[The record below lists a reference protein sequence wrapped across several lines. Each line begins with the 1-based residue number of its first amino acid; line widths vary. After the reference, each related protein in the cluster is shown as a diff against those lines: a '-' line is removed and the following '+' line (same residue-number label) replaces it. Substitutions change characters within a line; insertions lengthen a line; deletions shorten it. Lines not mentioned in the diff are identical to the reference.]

1 YLLLSMDTSQ
11 YKTLFLQEAEE
22 HLKGISEELLKL
34 ENEPHAP
41 SGIDNLFRHF
51 HSIKGM
57 AASMGHEAM
66 AGFSHQLEDLLDAV
80 RKKKIPLS
88 EEIIDVILSGTDI
101 LQTFTRLIAEDKPL
115 DIDTSPILSR
125 IKAILAEEKPHS
137 EAADKPPVAASP
149 SIQTDASPTA
159 KLGLP
164 TTMKVDSKVFD
175 NFMEFVGELFTIRS
189 RMNEIAANSFSVE
202 FQETS
207 HQLGRIIEDLYY
219 SVITARMI
227 PFEDLTQNLPRLL
240 RDMCK
245 KKGKNAELIID
256 GSDVKLDRAVL
267 EHITDPLVHIIR
279 NAADHGIETP
289 EERAR
294 QEKPAKGRITLS
306 VARQR
311 DNIIIE
317 ITDDGRGID
326 INKVKEKALQS
337 GIPEE
342 KIKDMADKDAL
353 MLICLPGLSL
363 AKEITETSGRGV
375 GMDVVKANVEAMGG
389 RLEISSVI
397 NKGTKIILELPV
409 TISIVK
415 VLLVSL
421 GAELFAFPISK
432 VLKVL
437 DVNKADIKNHGNKFP
452 DRNIRGQAY
461 FVYNDTETPVVDLRN
476 ILSVPCLVEKD
487 PISVVIIDAKDKILG
502 IIVDNFEGEIDAYIK
517 PLAQPMTRMRGVI
530 GVTVLGDGRPVF
542 LLDPAAI
549 TAAANIP
556 YPL

>member
-1 YLLLSMDTSQ
+1 
-11 YKTLFLQEAEE
+11 
-22 HLKGISEELLKL
+22 
-34 ENEPHAP
+34 
-41 SGIDNLFRHF
+41 
-51 HSIKGM
+51 
-57 AASMGHEAM
+57 
-66 AGFSHQLEDLLDAV
+66 
-80 RKKKIPLS
+80 
-88 EEIIDVILSGTDI
+88 
-101 LQTFTRLIAEDKPL
+101 
-115 DIDTSPILSR
+115 
-125 IKAILAEEKPHS
+125 
-137 EAADKPPVAASP
+137 
-149 SIQTDASPTA
+149 
-159 KLGLP
+159 
-164 TTMKVDSKVFD
+164 
-175 NFMEFVGELFTIRS
+175 MESVGELFTVRS
-189 RMNEIAANSFSVE
+189 RLKEVTANSFPVE
-202 FQETS
+202 FQETT

-245 KKGKNAELIID
+245 KNGKNAELIVN
-256 GSDVKLDRAVL
+256 GNNVKLDRAVL
-267 EHITDPLVHIIR
+267 ERITDPLVHIIR

-289 EERAR
+289 EERTR
-294 QEKPAKGRITLS
+294 QRKQAKGRITLT

-311 DNIIIE
+311 DNITIE

-342 KIKDMADKDAL
+342 KIKGMADKDAL
-353 MLICLPGLSL
+353 LLICLPGLSL

-375 GMDVVKANVEAMGG
+375 GMDVVKANVEAIGG

-409 TISIVK
+409 TISIIK

-437 DVNKADIKNHGNKFP
+437 DVNKADIKNSVNKS
-452 DRNIRGQAY
+452 Y
-461 FVYNDTETPVVDLRN
+461 FVYNDTETPVVDLRS

-487 PISVVIIDAKDKILG
+487 PISVVIIDAKDKISG

-549 TAAANIP
+549 TVAANIP

>member
-1 YLLLSMDTSQ
+1 MDTSQ

-22 HLKGISEELLKL
+22 HLKGISEELPKL

-57 AASMGHEAM
+57 AASMGYEAM

-88 EEIIDVILSGTDI
+88 EEIIDVILNGTDI
-101 LQTFTRLIAEDKPL
+101 LQTFTRLIAEDKPF
-115 DIDTSPILSR
+115 DMDTSRLLSR
-125 IKAILAEEKPHS
+125 IKTILTQEESPP
-137 EAADKPPVAASP
+137 EAVDRTPVAVSFTL
-149 SIQTDASPTA
+149 QTDAASAP
-159 KLGLP
+159 KLGIP

-175 NFMEFVGELFTIRS
+175 NFMESVGELFTVRS
-189 RMNEIAANSFSVE
+189 RLKEVVANSFPVE
-202 FQETS
+202 FQETT

-219 SVITARMI
+219 RVITARMI
-227 PFEDLTQNLPRLL
+227 PFEDLTQNLPRLI

-256 GSDVKLDRAVL
+256 GNDVKLDRAVL

-279 NAADHGIETP
+279 NAVDHGIETP
-289 EERAR
+289 EKRVE
-294 QEKPAKGRITLS
+294 QGKPAKGRITVA

-342 KIKDMADKDAL
+342 KIKGMADKDAL
-353 MLICLPGLSL
+353 LLVCLPGLTL

-375 GMDVVKANVEAMGG
+375 GMDVVKANIEAIGG

-437 DVNKADIKNHGNKFP
+437 DINKADIKNHGNKT
-452 DRNIRGQAY
+452 Y
-461 FVYNDTETPVVDLRN
+461 FVYNDTETSVADLRS
-476 ILSVPCLVEKD
+476 ILALPRLVEKD
-487 PISVVIIDAKDKILG
+487 PISVVIIDAKEKISG
-502 IIVDNFEGEIDAYIK
+502 IIVDDFEGEIDAYIK

-549 TAAANIP
+549 VI
-556 YPL
+556 

>member
-1 YLLLSMDTSQ
+1 MSYLLLSMDTSQ
-11 YKTLFLQEAEE
+11 YKTLFLQETEE
-22 HLKGISEELLKL
+22 HLKGVSEELLKL
-34 ENEPHAP
+34 ENESHSL
-41 SGIDNLFRHF
+41 SGVDNLFRHF

-57 AASMGHEAM
+57 SASMGYEAM

-80 RKKKIPLS
+80 RKKKLPLIQD
-88 EEIIDVILSGTDI
+88 IIDVILSGTDT

-125 IKAILAEEKPHS
+125 IKAILTEEKPHL

-149 SIQTDASPTA
+149 SIQTDAAPTA

-245 KKGKNAELIID
+245 KNGKNAELIVN
-256 GSDVKLDRAVL
+256 GYNVKLDRAVL

-279 NAADHGIETP
+279 NMVDHGIETP
-289 EERAR
+289 EERA
-294 QEKPAKGRITLS
+294 QQGKPAKGRITVA

-342 KIKDMADKDAL
+342 KIKGMADKDAL
-353 MLICLPGLSL
+353 LLICLPGLSL

-409 TISIVK
+409 TISIIK

-437 DVNKADIKNHGNKFP
+437 DVNKADIKNSANKS
-452 DRNIRGQAY
+452 Y
-461 FVYNDTETPVVDLRN
+461 FVYNDTETPVVDLRS

-487 PISVVIIDAKDKILG
+487 PVSVMIIDAKDKISG

-549 TAAANIP
+549 TVAANIP

>member
-1 YLLLSMDTSQ
+1 MDTSQ
-11 YKTLFLQEAEE
+11 YKTLFLQETEE
-22 HLKGISEELLKL
+22 HLKGVSEELLKL
-34 ENEPHAP
+34 ENEPHSL
-41 SGIDNLFRHF
+41 SGVDNLFRHF

-57 AASMGHEAM
+57 SASMGYEAM

-80 RKKKIPLS
+80 RKKKLPLTQD
-88 EEIIDVILSGTDI
+88 IIDVILSGTDT
-101 LQTFTRLIAEDKPL
+101 LQTFTGLIAEDKPL
-115 DIDTSPILSR
+115 DIDTSPILLR
-125 IKAILAEEKPHS
+125 IKAILTEEKPHA
-137 EAADKPPVAASP
+137 EAAISPPVAASP
-149 SIQTDASPTA
+149 SIQTDAAPTA

-202 FQETS
+202 FQETT
-207 HQLGRIIEDLYY
+207 HQFGRVIEDLYY

-245 KKGKNAELIID
+245 KNGKNAELIVN
-256 GSDVKLDRAVL
+256 GNNVKLDRAVL
-267 EHITDPLVHIIR
+267 ERITDPLVHIIR
-279 NAADHGIETP
+279 NAADHGIENP
-289 EERAR
+289 EERTMQR
-294 QEKPAKGRITLS
+294 KQAKGRITLS

-389 RLEISSVI
+389 RLELSSVI

-409 TISIVK
+409 TISIIK

-437 DVNKADIKNHGNKFP
+437 DVSKADIKNSANKS
-452 DRNIRGQAY
+452 Y
-461 FVYNDTETPVVDLRN
+461 FVYNDTETPVVDLRS

-487 PISVVIIDAKDKILG
+487 PISVMIIDAKDKISG

-549 TAAANIP
+549 TVAANIP

>member
-1 YLLLSMDTSQ
+1 MDTSQ
-11 YKTLFLQEAEE
+11 YKTLFLQETEE
-22 HLKGISEELLKL
+22 HLKGVSEELLKL
-34 ENEPHAP
+34 ENEPHSL
-41 SGIDNLFRHF
+41 SGVDNLFRHF

-57 AASMGHEAM
+57 SASMGYQAM

-80 RKKKIPLS
+80 RKKKLPLTQ
-88 EEIIDVILSGTDI
+88 EIIDVILSGTDT
-101 LQTFTRLIAEDKPL
+101 LQTFTGLIAEDKPIA
-115 DIDTSPILSR
+115 IDTSPILSR
-125 IKAILAEEKPHS
+125 ITAILTEEKPQS
-137 EAADKPPVAASP
+137 EAALRPQAAAAP
-149 SIQTDASPTA
+149 GIQTDAAPAA

-202 FQETS
+202 FQETT
-207 HQLGRIIEDLYY
+207 HQLGRVIEDLYY

-245 KKGKNAELIID
+245 KNGKNAELIVN
-256 GSDVKLDRAVL
+256 GNNVKLDRAVL
-267 EHITDPLVHIIR
+267 ERITDPLVHIIR

-289 EERAR
+289 EERAG
-294 QEKPAKGRITLS
+294 QGKPAKGRITLS

-317 ITDDGRGID
+317 ITDDGKGID

-342 KIKDMADKDAL
+342 KIKGMADKDTL

-389 RLEISSVI
+389 RLDISSVI

-409 TISIVK
+409 TISIIK

-437 DVNKADIKNHGNKFP
+437 DVNKADIKEGRDKSP

-461 FVYNDTETPVVDLRN
+461 FVYNDTETPVVDLRG
-476 ILSVPCLVEKD
+476 ILSVPYLVEKD
-487 PISVVIIDAKDKILG
+487 PVSVVLVDAKDKISG

-549 TAAANIP
+549 TVAANTL

>member
-1 YLLLSMDTSQ
+1 MDTSQ
-11 YKTLFLQEAEE
+11 YKTLFLQETEE
-22 HLKGISEELLKL
+22 HLKGISAELLKL
-34 ENEPHAP
+34 ENEPHSL
-41 SGIDNLFRHF
+41 SGVDNLFRHF

-57 AASMGHEAM
+57 SASMGYEAM

-80 RKKKIPLS
+80 RKKKLPLTQD
-88 EEIIDVILSGTDI
+88 IIDVILSGTDI

-125 IKAILAEEKPHS
+125 IKAILTEGKPHA
-137 EAADKPPVAASP
+137 EAADRTPLAASP
-149 SIQTDASPTA
+149 SIQTDAAPTA

-202 FQETS
+202 FKETT

-245 KKGKNAELIID
+245 KTGKNAELIVN
-256 GSDVKLDRAVL
+256 GNNVKLDRAVL
-267 EHITDPLVHIIR
+267 ERITDPLVHIIR

-289 EERAR
+289 EERLMQR
-294 QEKPAKGRITLS
+294 KPTKGRITLS

-342 KIKDMADKDAL
+342 KIKDIADKDAL

-409 TISIVK
+409 TISIIK

-437 DVNKADIKNHGNKFP
+437 DVNKADIKNGRDKS
-452 DRNIRGQAY
+452 Y
-461 FVYNDTETPVVDLRN
+461 FVYNDTEMPVVDLRS

-487 PISVVIIDAKDKILG
+487 PVSVMIIDAKDKISG

-549 TAAANIP
+549 TVAANIP

>member
-1 YLLLSMDTSQ
+1 MDTSQ
-11 YKTLFLQEAEE
+11 YKTLFLQETDE
-22 HLKGISEELLKL
+22 HLKGICGELLKL
-34 ENEPHAP
+34 ENDPHSL
-41 SGIDNLFRHF
+41 SGVDNLFRHF

-57 AASMGHEAM
+57 SASMGYEAM

-80 RKKKIPLS
+80 RKNKLS
-88 EEIIDVILSGTDI
+88 IVQDIIDVILSGADT
-101 LQTFTRLIAEDKPL
+101 LQTFTKLIAEDKPL
-115 DIDTSPILSR
+115 DIDTSRLLSR
-125 IKAILAEEKPHS
+125 IKGILTAEKPHA
-137 EAADKPPVAASP
+137 EAAFIPPVAASP
-149 SIQTDASPTA
+149 SIQTDTAPTA

-175 NFMEFVGELFTIRS
+175 TFMEFIGELFTIRS
-189 RMNEIAANSFSVE
+189 RMNEIAVNSFSVE
-202 FQETS
+202 FQETT
-207 HQLGRIIEDLYY
+207 HQLGRVIEDLYY

-245 KKGKNAELIID
+245 KNGKSAELIVN
-256 GSDVKLDRAVL
+256 GNNVKLDRAVL
-267 EHITDPLVHIIR
+267 ERITDPLVHIIR
-279 NAADHGIETP
+279 NSADHGIEAP
-289 EERAR
+289 EERVM
-294 QEKPAKGRITLS
+294 QKKPAKGCITLS

-311 DNIIIE
+311 ENIRVE

-337 GIPEE
+337 GISED
-342 KIKDMADKDAL
+342 KIKDMADNDAL

-363 AKEITETSGRGV
+363 ATEITETSGRGV
-375 GMDVVKANVEAMGG
+375 GMDVVKANIEAMGG

-409 TISIVK
+409 TISIIK

-421 GAELFAFPISK
+421 AAELFAFPISK

-437 DVNKADIKNHGNKFP
+437 DVNKADIKNSANKS
-452 DRNIRGQAY
+452 Y
-461 FVYNDTETPVVDLRN
+461 FIYNDTETPVVDLRS

-487 PISVVIIDAKDKILG
+487 PVSVMIIDAKDKISG

-542 LLDPAAI
+542 LLDPATI

>member
-1 YLLLSMDTSQ
+1 MDTSQ
-11 YKTLFLQEAEE
+11 YKTLFLQETEE

-34 ENEPHAP
+34 ENEPHSL
-41 SGIDNLFRHF
+41 SGVDNLFRHF

-57 AASMGHEAM
+57 SASMGYEAM

-80 RKKKIPLS
+80 RKKKLPLIQD
-88 EEIIDVILSGTDI
+88 IIDVILSGTDT
-101 LQTFTRLIAEDKPL
+101 LQTFTGLIAEDKPL

-125 IKAILAEEKPHS
+125 ITAILAEEKPDS
-137 EAADKPPVAASP
+137 EAALRPPVAASP
-149 SIQTDASPTA
+149 SIQTDAAPTP

-202 FQETS
+202 FQETT
-207 HQLGRIIEDLYY
+207 HQLGRVIEDLYY

-245 KKGKNAELIID
+245 KNGKNAELIVN
-256 GSDVKLDRAVL
+256 GNNVKLDRAVL
-267 EHITDPLVHIIR
+267 ERITDPLVHIIR
-279 NAADHGIETP
+279 NAADHGIENP
-289 EERAR
+289 EERTMQR
-294 QEKPAKGRITLS
+294 KPVKGRITLS

-409 TISIVK
+409 TISIIK

-437 DVNKADIKNHGNKFP
+437 DVNKADIKNHGNKS
-452 DRNIRGQAY
+452 Y
-461 FVYNDTETPVVDLRN
+461 FVYNDTETPVVDLRS

-487 PISVVIIDAKDKILG
+487 PISVMIIDAKDKISG

-549 TAAANIP
+549 TVAANIP